1 MTGGRG
7 LPILAGM
14 SDWKG
19 RRVVVTGA
27 AGFIGSHLAEELTRR
42 GARVRAFVRY
52 NSQGSHGL
60 LEDLPAELY
69 ERLEV
74 IAGDLKDP
82 ESVRALVKDADV
94 VFHLGA
100 LIAIPYSYV
109 NPTDFVHTNV
119 VGTVHVL
126 NACRDAGVGRLVV
139 TSTSEVYGTAR
150 YAPID
155 TEHPLTPQSPY
166 SASKIAADMMALS
179 YHHAFRLPVAVLR
192 PFNTYG
198 PRQSL
203 RAVIPTIISQALT
216 RDRVEL
222 GSLTPTRDLTYVG
235 DTVDAFLRIARCD
248 AAVGRVIAVGQGKE
262 ISIGDL
268 ARKILEALGK
278 GHLPIVHDASRIRPE
293 TSEVFRLVVDNG
305 PAREILGWEPM
316 VPLDEGIRRTAAWL
330 EARKD
335 RLRAGRYAI

>member
-1 MTGGRG
+1 M
-7 LPILAGM
+7 LE
-14 SDWKG
+14 WKG
-19 RRVVVTGA
+19 RRVAVTGA
-27 AGFIGSHLAEELTRR
+27 AGFIGSHLAEELARR

-60 LEDLPAELY
+60 LEEIAPDLSGTID
-69 ERLEV
+69 V
-74 IAGDLKDP
+74 VAGDLKDP
-82 ESVRALVKDADV
+82 QAVRALVKDAEV

-109 NPTDFVHTNV
+109 NPTDFVQTNV
-119 VGTVHVL
+119 LGTVHLL
-126 NACRDAGVGRLVV
+126 NACRDAGVARVVV

-155 TEHPLTPQSPY
+155 ADHPLTPQSPY

-203 RAVIPTIISQALT
+203 RAVIPTIVAQALT
-216 RDRVEL
+216 RDRIEL
-222 GSLTPTRDLTYVG
+222 GSLTPTRDLTFVS
-235 DTVDAFLRIARCD
+235 DTVDGFLRIAD
-248 AAVGRVIAVGQGKE
+248 AKGAIGRVIAIGQGKE

-268 ARKILEALGK
+268 ARRVLEALGK
-278 GHLPIVHDASRIRPE
+278 THIPIVLDPSRVRPE
-293 TSEVFRLVVDNG
+293 TSEVFRLIVDNG
-305 PAREILGWEPM
+305 PAKEILGWGPT

-335 RLRAGRYAI
+335 RLRASRYNI

>member
-1 MTGGRG
+1 MRE
-7 LPILAGM
+7 
-14 SDWKG
+14 WKG
-19 RRVVVTGA
+19 SRVVVTGA
-27 AGFIGSHLAEELTRR
+27 GGFIGSHLAEALARE

-60 LEDLPAELY
+60 LEDLPPDLY
-69 ERLEV
+69 EAIEV
-74 IAGDLKDP
+74 VAGDLKDP
-82 ESVRALVKDADV
+82 QAVRALVKEAEV

-109 NPTDFVHTNV
+109 HPTDFVQTNV
-119 VGTVHVL
+119 LGTVHLL
-126 NACRDAGVGRLVV
+126 NACRDERVDRVVV

-155 TEHPLTPQSPY
+155 ADHPLTPQSPY

-179 YHHAFRLPVAVLR
+179 YHFAFRLPVAVLR

-222 GSLTPTRDLTYVG
+222 GSLAPTRDLTYVT
-235 DTVDAFLRIARCD
+235 DTVDAFLRVACAD
-248 AAVGRVIAVGQGKE
+248 AAVGRVFAVGQGKE
-262 ISIGDL
+262 ITIGDL
-268 ARKILEALGK
+268 AKKVLEALGK
-278 GHLPIVHDASRIRPE
+278 SHLPIVYDQARVRPD
-293 TSEVFRLVVDNG
+293 TSEVFRLIVDNG
-305 PAREILGWEPM
+305 PAKEILGWQPT
-316 VPLDEGIRRTAAWL
+316 VGLDEGIRRTAAWL
-330 EARKD
+330 DARKD
-335 RLRAGRYAI
+335 RLRASRYAI

>member
-1 MTGGRG
+1 
-7 LPILAGM
+7 
-14 SDWKG
+14 
-19 RRVVVTGA
+19 VVTGA
-27 AGFIGSHLAEELTRR
+27 GGFIGSHLAETLARD

-52 NSQGSHGL
+52 ASHGRRGYL
-60 LEDLPAELY
+60 DDLPAELT
-69 ERLEV
+69 ETIDV
-74 IAGDLKDP
+74 VAGDLKDP
-82 ESVRALVKDADV
+82 HAVRHLVEDAEV

-109 NPTDFVHTNV
+109 HPTDFVQTNV
-119 VGTVHVL
+119 VGTTHLL
-126 NACRDAGVGRLVV
+126 NACRDAGVRRLVV

-166 SASKIAADMMALS
+166 SASKIASDMVALS
-179 YHHAFRLPVAVLR
+179 YHHAFELPVAVLR

-222 GSLTPTRDLTYVG
+222 GSLTPTRDLTFVS
-235 DTVDAFLRIARCD
+235 DTVDGFLRIAD
-248 AAVGRVIAVGQGKE
+248 ADDATGTVVAIGQGRE

-268 ARKILEALGK
+268 ARLVLEVVGK
-278 GHLPIVHDASRIRPE
+278 EELPIVEDRRRIRPE
-293 TSEVFRLVVDNG
+293 SSEVYRLIG
-305 PAREILGWEPM
+305 
-316 VPLDEGIRRTAAWL
+316 
-330 EARKD
+330 
-335 RLRAGRYAI
+335 

>member
-1 MTGGRG
+1 MRDTAVDIVPAVPEWRGR
-7 LPILAGM
+7 
-14 SDWKG
+14 S
-19 RRVVVTGA
+19 VVVTGA
-27 AGFIGSHLAEELTRR
+27 GGFIGSHLAETLARD

-52 NSQGSHGL
+52 GSHGRHGL
-60 LEDLPAELY
+60 LEELSP
-69 ERLEV
+69 ELADEIDV
-74 IAGDLKDP
+74 VAGDLKDP
-82 ESVRALVKDADV
+82 HAVRRLVEGAEV

-109 NPTDFVHTNV
+109 HPTDFVQTNV
-119 VGTVHVL
+119 VGTTHLL
-126 NACRDAGVGRLVV
+126 NACHDEGVQRLVA

-166 SASKIAADMMALS
+166 SASKIASDMVALS
-179 YHHAFRLPVAVLR
+179 YHYAFGMPVAVLR

-222 GSLTPTRDLTYVG
+222 GSLTPTRDLTFVS
-235 DTVDAFLRIARCD
+235 DTVDAFLRIA
-248 AAVGRVIAVGQGKE
+248 AADEAIGKVVAIGQGEE

-268 ARKILEALGK
+268 ARLVLEVLGK
-278 GHLPIVHDASRIRPE
+278 DELPIVEDQRRIRPE
-293 TSEVFRLVVDNG
+293 TSEVYRLIADNG
-305 PAREILGWEPM
+305 PARELLGWEPR
-316 VPLDEGIRRTAAWL
+316 VGLAEGIRRTADWL
-330 EARKD
+330 IANVDSR
-335 RLRAGRYAI
+335 RAGRHHI